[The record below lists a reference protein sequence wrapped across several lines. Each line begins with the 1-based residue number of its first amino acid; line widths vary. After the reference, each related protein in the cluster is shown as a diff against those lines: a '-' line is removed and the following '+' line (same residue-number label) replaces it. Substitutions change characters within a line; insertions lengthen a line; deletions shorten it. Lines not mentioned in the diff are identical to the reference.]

1 MTAIVYKENQLPTNS
16 LGCLQKFEFQ
26 LFGQI
31 WQVPTN
37 FFALLLLRLLWYI
50 HTSLSNKCI
59 RTALDSLLSKL
70 FETKMFCKRYST
82 QISHARM
89 RFMITSFV
97 WKVGISARD
106 KKKWPS
112 KEATLQKKVIK
123 QKKIKW
129 YEDNKK
135 KRRTLKRSMYKQN
148 DPEFS
153 EGFL

>member
-82 QISHARM
+82 QIAHARM

-106 KKKWPS
+106 KKND
-112 KEATLQKKVIK
+112 LQKK
-123 QKKIKW
+123 QLSKKKSS
-129 YEDNKK
+129 NKK
-135 KRRTLKRSMYKQN
+135 KLSDMKTTKKREE
-148 DPEFS
+148 P
-153 EGFL
+153 